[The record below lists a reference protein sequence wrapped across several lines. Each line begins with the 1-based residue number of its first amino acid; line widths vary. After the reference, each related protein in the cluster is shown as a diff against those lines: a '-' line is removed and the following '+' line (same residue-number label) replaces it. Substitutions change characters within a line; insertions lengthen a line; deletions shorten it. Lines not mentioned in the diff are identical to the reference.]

1 MGRRSRTRTLQLWM
15 NGTFVGRWTISPS
28 GEHQLYYD
36 QTWLDSPG
44 SRPLSLSLPLQPSSI
59 YHRGEKVESFF
70 DNLLPDSDIIRQRIQ
85 RRFGT
90 SSQQAFDLLSEL
102 GRDCVGAL
110 QISPK
115 EYDLKS
121 VKSIDYESLNS
132 EEVERILK
140 STTSSDFFRT
150 GNVDD
155 FRISIAGAQEK
166 NALLYYKNTWAKPIG
181 ATPSTHIFKL
191 PIGDIGDADMS
202 RSVENE
208 WLCMQTMN
216 EFGIRTA
223 DCKIAQ
229 FGDQKTLVVERFDR
243 RFSPKGD
250 WIVRIPQE
258 DFCQA
263 TGTPAGKKYESDGGP
278 SIKKI
283 MDILLHSDESIGD
296 RRMFI
301 KTQILFWLLAATD
314 GHAKNYSIFLQAKGK
329 YHLTP
334 FYDILSAYPVMG
346 ESGGLRHPKKFKM
359 AMAVTGKNRH
369 YHWYK
374 IRKDHW
380 ITTALNTG
388 VDIDVVDQI
397 IREIIESAPT
407 VIEKVKGKLPAG
419 YPESVATAILNGLEN
434 SVRKLLD

>member
-1 MGRRSRTRTLQLWM
+1 MGRKSRTRTLQLWM

-44 SRPLSLSLPLQPSSI
+44 SRPLSISLPLQPSHIS
-59 YHRGEKVESFF
+59 HRGDKVEFFF

-110 QISPK
+110 QILS
-115 EYDLKS
+115 EGYDLKS
-121 VKSIDYESLNS
+121 VKSINYEPLNN

-150 GNVDD
+150 DKVDD

-166 NALLYYKNTWAKPIG
+166 NALLYYKDTWAKPVG

-191 PIGDIGDADMS
+191 PIGDIGNADMS
-202 RSVENE
+202 TSVENE
-208 WLCMQTMN
+208 WLCMQIIN
-216 EFGIRTA
+216 AFGIRTA
-223 DCKIAQ
+223 DCNIAQ

-243 RFSPKGD
+243 RFSQKGD

-263 TGTPAGKKYESDGGP
+263 TGTPAGMKYESDGGP
-278 SIKKI
+278 GIKKI
-283 MDILLHSDESIGD
+283 LDFLLHSESSAVD

-314 GHAKNYSIFLQAKGK
+314 GHAKNFSIFLQAKGN

-334 FYDILSAYPVMG
+334 LYDILSAYPIMG
-346 ESGGLRHPKKFKM
+346 ESGGLIHPKKIKM
-359 AMAVTGKNRH
+359 SMAVTGKSRH
-369 YHWYK
+369 YLWYK

-380 ITTALNTG
+380 MTTASKAG
-388 VDIDVVDQI
+388 VAVEVVNQI
-397 IREIIESAPT
+397 NQEIVESAPA
-407 VIEKVKGKLPAG
+407 VIETVKEKIPPG
-419 YPESVATAILNGLEN
+419 YPEYVAVSILNGLEAA
-434 SVRKLLD
+434 VRKLSN